1 MSWYDIIF
9 SEGKDLYTME
19 TAVRTAIIFILS
31 FILIRIAKK
40 RFLGRNTAFDIVLGV
55 ISGSVAS
62 RAINGSAKLFP
73 TAASLVVLIILHW
86 IVSFFVSRNSWFA
99 NVAEG
104 KPAKLLENGSINYS
118 MLKRHHF
125 REMDVYEAARLKG
138 NIGNLKNVKEANLE
152 TNGEISI
159 IKE

>member
-99 NVAEG
+99 NIAEG
-104 KPAKLLENGSINYS
+104 KPAKCLKMVQLTIACLNGIISGKW
-118 MLKRHHF
+118 MFMKQHGLK
-125 REMDVYEAARLKG
+125 A
-138 NIGNLKNVKEANLE
+138 
-152 TNGEISI
+152 ISAI
-159 IKE
+159 